1 MNVPDHP
8 LRAVETF
15 ALYDAVDAA
24 VLVLEPGP
32 APASGPFV
40 LAYANPAAAALFDL
54 ARSPLPD
61 LTRLCREA
69 LNQGVRVECPWTFDR
84 RDIALTLIPNGGRVV
99 ITARPAPSAELVAL
113 QRRWAAVMASV
124 NVAIVVCHI
133 DAASAPIA
141 LVNPA
146 FERLFGMSAAEA
158 RNYGY
163 YDLLDPEF
171 RDAAISNQ
179 ARLRDDPRATL
190 EAPRRYHRPDGG
202 LIEARMTSSQFRDPL
217 SGRVMGV
224 VTIRD
229 VTEQVMAE
237 RHLTARERLLQTV
250 IDAVPVWIGATD
262 RDHRYTLV
270 NRQFARAFGFEPEAM
285 VGKRVADT
293 VSAPSARLI
302 ETLNDRVLESGK
314 AIPLQEFPNDTPLIR
329 RGEFLFAKLPLE
341 DEHGAVSRVLTLYID
356 IRENKRLTDA
366 LRAAESNLRGSERR
380 LRAILETAGD
390 AIVTFDGGGRLA
402 SANPAARAL
411 FALSEAG
418 GAEHDGRQDD
428 LGHCSIAALIPDL
441 DWERDEAH
449 DGGRVHDCVAQD
461 GRHFPAELA
470 LTRLDD
476 GDGRLHVAV
485 VRDITER
492 RRHEAE
498 LEDALLHAEEA
509 NQSKSRFLA
518 NMSHELRTPLNAI
531 IGFSEVMKGEILGPI
546 GSSRYREY
554 AADIHGSARHL
565 LSIINDIIDMARIEA
580 GRYDIVIDSF
590 AVAPVI
596 HDCLAMV
603 RPQAERKAIALTA
616 LVVPELRLAADE
628 RAFRQ
633 VLINLLSNA
642 VKFTGERGWIAL
654 EAEAAGDD
662 QGGGLAVTVR
672 DGGIGIA
679 PERLARL
686 YEPFQAA
693 DPTLSRVHGGSG
705 LGLSICKHIMALHG
719 GDIEVQSVL
728 GRGTAVTVR
737 FPGHATPPPGKE
749 QPNP

>member
-8 LRAVETF
+8 FRAVEAF
-15 ALYDAVDAA
+15 AVYDAVDAA
-24 VLVLEPGP
+24 ILVLRPDVGADP
-32 APASGPFV
+32 SGPFV
-40 LAYANPAAAALFDL
+40 LAYANPAAANLFDL
-54 ARSPLPD
+54 ARNPLPD
-61 LTRLCREA
+61 LTSPCREA
-69 LNQGVRVECPWTFDR
+69 LTQGAGIERYLTVDR
-84 RDIALTLIPNGGRVV
+84 RDIALTLMPTAGQVV
-99 ITARPAPSAELVAL
+99 ITARPTPVAEMMAL
-113 QRRWAAVMASV
+113 QRRWTAVMASV

-133 DAASAPIA
+133 DADNAPIA

-146 FERLFGMSAAEA
+146 FERLFGMTAAES
-158 RNYGY
+158 RKYGY

-171 RDAAISNQ
+171 RDAAVRNQ

-190 EAPRRYHRPDGG
+190 EAPRRYHRPDGSV
-202 LIEARMTSSQFRDPL
+202 IEARMTSSQFRDPL
-217 SGRVMGV
+217 SGKVMGV

-229 VTEQVMAE
+229 VTEQVMAA
-237 RHLTARERLLQTV
+237 RDLSARERLLQAV
-250 IDAVPVWIGATD
+250 IDSVPVWIGATD

-285 VGKRVADT
+285 VGKCVADT
-293 VSAPSARLI
+293 MSAASARLI
-302 ETLNDRVLESGK
+302 EALNDRVLEHGT
-314 AIPLQEFPNDTPLIR
+314 AIPLQEFPHDTPLIR

-341 DEHGAVSRVLTLYID
+341 DEHGLVSRVLTLYID

-366 LRAAESNLRGSERR
+366 LRAAETNLRGSERR
-380 LRAILETAGD
+380 LRAILDTAGD
-390 AIVTFDGGGRLA
+390 AIVTFDGDGRLA

-411 FALSEAG
+411 FALPAGIEAQG
-418 GAEHDGRQDD
+418 EDV
-428 LGHCSIAALIPDL
+428 GHCTIAALIPDL
-441 DWERDEAH
+441 DWRQES
-449 DGGRVHDCVAQD
+449 GGDAGGQVLDCVTHD

-476 GDGRLHVAV
+476 GEGRLHVAI

-492 RRHEAE
+492 RRYEAE
-498 LEDALLHAEEA
+498 LEEAVLHAEEA

-554 AADIHGSARHL
+554 ATDIHGSARHL

-580 GRYDIVIDSF
+580 GRYDIVIDNF

-603 RPQAERKAIALTA
+603 RPQAERKEIALSATVIA
-616 LVVPELRLAADE
+616 DLRLDADD

-642 VKFTGERGWIAL
+642 VKFTPERGWITL
-654 EAEAAGDD
+654 EAEEHGD
-662 QGGGLAVTVR
+662 GGLTVTVR

-679 PERLARL
+679 PDRLARL

-719 GDIEVQSVL
+719 GDIDVHSVL

-737 FPGHATPPPGKE
+737 FPGRSRPPPGE
-749 QPNP
+749 DQPNL